1 MNKIAIIGDSES
13 VLAFQ
18 AVGMDSFFVTK
29 SEVEIVLKKQFHSK
43 KYAIIFLS
51 ETLVEGLSDFLNEVS
66 RIPLPAIT
74 VIPISREKKNLGL
87 ERMKKICI
95 HATGTDIISKEAR
108 K

>member
-29 SEVEIVLKKQFHSK
+29 AEVEKVLKKQFHSK

-51 ETLVEGLSDFLNEVS
+51 ETLVEGLSDFLAEAS

-74 VIPISREKKNLGL
+74 IIPISREKKNMGL

-95 HATGTDIISKEAR
+95 HATGTDIISKDAR